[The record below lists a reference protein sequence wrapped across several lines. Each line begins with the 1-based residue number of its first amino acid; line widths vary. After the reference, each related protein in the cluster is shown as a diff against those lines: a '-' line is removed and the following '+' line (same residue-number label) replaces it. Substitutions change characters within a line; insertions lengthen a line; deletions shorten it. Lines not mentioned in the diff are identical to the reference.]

1 MKKEYLMP
9 TVRVAKFNTDYLM
22 LGTSDTPADPD
33 EPVLGKE
40 IDLEGNDN
48 WVGSG
53 HSVWE
58 D

>member
-22 LGTSDTPADPD
+22 LGTSDTPADP
-33 EPVLGKE
+33 EKPVLGKE
-40 IDLEGNDN
+40 IDLEGD
-48 WVGSG
+48 GSLPTG

>member
-40 IDLEGNDN
+40 IDLEGD
-48 WVGSG
+48 GSLPTG
-53 HSVWE
+53 HSVW
-58 D
+58 DD

>member
-22 LGTSDTPADPD
+22 LETSNTPADPE

-40 IDLEGNDN
+40 IDLEGD
-48 WVGSG
+48 GSLPTD